1 LKALGVGSLRDGV
14 YVLPDRPEFREAFA
28 AQQGDI
34 AESGGT
40 AHVLVGAGQSES
52 EEVSLRALF
61 DRTEQYSS
69 LIREAE
75 ALAATIAE
83 GSESDARRRLR
94 QLSRHYDG
102 IASGDFFESPGRDR
116 ARAVLSSLGS
126 AVIKMFSPGEPSAS
140 GAPIDR
146 LDPAKYRKRVWATRR
161 RIWVDR
167 VASAWLIQRFIDPEP
182 TFRWLSDPSEC
193 PQDALGFDFD
203 GAAFTHVGDLT
214 TFEVLLAA
222 FGFDRDAGLVKIA
235 AIVHFLDIGGP
246 PVPEAAGFEALLS
259 GARART
265 EDDDELLCKMVDVLE
280 SFYEAFRP

>member
-83 GSESDARRRLR
+83 GSESDGRRRLR

-167 VASAWLIQRFIDPEP
+167 VASAWLIQRFIDPEL

-280 SFYEAFRP
+280 SLYEAFRP